1 MNAKLLLPTLLF
13 SVFFFSCNNKAKE
26 NQVMDSAM
34 ADTKTNAP
42 SQKQKSREN
51 EKIPVGNSSQNSAD
65 SAVVQTPAIVAAH
78 TDWDKKI
85 IKTAIVQLEVKDF
98 KKYNETIHNS
108 IRQFGGYI
116 AQEEQNLTKDKSETV
131 LILKVPVDQFE
142 TVMNALPAGD
152 VKVIQRKITS
162 EDVTGEVIDTRSRL
176 EAKKQ
181 VRLKYLDF
189 LKASKNMEEV
199 LQVQSEINS
208 IQEEIEAAAG
218 RVEYLSHQSA
228 YSTINLTFYQ
238 PADGFKPT
246 DVSPIFLTRLGNA
259 FKSGAEWLIELLV
272 ALISIWPIWLIVIGG
287 IIGYKRMRSL
297 KVMQQKL

>member
-13 SVFFFSCNNKAKE
+13 CTFFFSCHNNAKE
-26 NQVMDSAM
+26 TQSIDTVM
-34 ADTKTNAP
+34 ADIKQNAP
-42 SQKQKSREN
+42 PQKQKVGEN
-51 EKIPVGNSSQNSAD
+51 EKIPVGNTNQNSAD
-65 SAVVQTPAIVAAH
+65 SAVAQTPAIVAAH

-85 IKTAIVQLEVKDF
+85 IKTANVQLEVKDF
-98 KKYNETIHNS
+98 KKYNETIHNR
-108 IRQFGGYI
+108 IRQYGGYI
-116 AQEEQNLTKDKSETV
+116 AQEEQNLTDEKSETV
-131 LILKVPVDQFE
+131 LTLKVPVDQFE
-142 TVMNALPAGD
+142 TMMNALPVGD

-228 YSTINLTFYQ
+228 FSTINLTFYQ
-238 PADGFKPT
+238 PEVGFKPT
-246 DVSPIFLTRLGNA
+246 DSSPTFLTRVGNA

-272 ALISIWPIWLIVIGG
+272 ALVSIWPLWLIVIGG

-297 KVMQQKL
+297 KVMPQKL

>member
-1 MNAKLLLPTLLF
+1 MNAKLLLPALLF
-13 SVFFFSCNNKAKE
+13 TTFFFSCNNKARE
-26 NQVMDSAM
+26 NQMIDTVM
-34 ADTKTNAP
+34 ADIKTNAP
-42 SQKQKSREN
+42 LQKQKSSAE
-51 EKIPVGNSSQNSAD
+51 EKIPVGNANQNATDSS
-65 SAVVQTPAIVAAH
+65 VVQTPVTTVAH
-78 TDWDKKI
+78 KDWDKKI

-108 IRQFGGYI
+108 IRQYGGYI
-116 AQEEQNLTKDKSETV
+116 AQEEQNLTDEKSETV
-131 LILKVPVDQFE
+131 LTIKVPVDQFE
-142 TVMNALPAGD
+142 TMMNALPAGD

-238 PADGFKPT
+238 PSVGFKPT
-246 DVSPIFLTRLGNA
+246 DVSPTFFTRLGNA

-272 ALISIWPIWLIVIGG
+272 ALISIWPIWLITIGG

-297 KVMQQKL
+297 KVSPQKL

>member
-1 MNAKLLLPTLLF
+1 
-13 SVFFFSCNNKAKE
+13 V
-26 NQVMDSAM
+26 
-34 ADTKTNAP
+34 
-42 SQKQKSREN
+42 
-51 EKIPVGNSSQNSAD
+51 
-65 SAVVQTPAIVAAH
+65 
-78 TDWDKKI
+78 
-85 IKTAIVQLEVKDF
+85 
-98 KKYNETIHNS
+98 
-108 IRQFGGYI
+108 
-116 AQEEQNLTKDKSETV
+116 LT
-131 LILKVPVDQFE
+131 LKVPVDEFE
-142 TVMNALPAGD
+142 NVMNALPAGD

-238 PADGFKPT
+238 PAVGFKPT
-246 DVSPIFLTRLGNA
+246 DVSPTFFTRVGIA

-272 ALISIWPIWLIVIGG
+272 AMISIWPLWLIAIGG
-287 IIGYKRMRSL
+287 IIGYKRMKSL
-297 KVMQQKL
+297 KVTPQKL

>member
-1 MNAKLLLPTLLF
+1 MNAKLLLPALLF
-13 SVFFFSCNNKAKE
+13 VSFFYSCQNNAKE
-26 NQVMDSAM
+26 NQVADSALV
-34 ADTKTNAP
+34 DTKSK
-42 SQKQKSREN
+42 SQQSQEKSPDN
-51 EKIPVGNSSQNSAD
+51 EKIPVGNSNQNEAD
-65 SAVVQTPAIVAAH
+65 SAITQTPNTAVTH

-85 IKTAIVQLEVKDF
+85 IKTATVQLEVKDF

-116 AQEEQNLTKDKSETV
+116 AQEEQNLTDEKSETV
-131 LILKVPVDQFE
+131 LTLKVPVDQFE
-142 TVMNALPAGD
+142 SVLNALPAGD

-162 EDVTGEVIDTRSRL
+162 EDVTGEVIDTKSRL

-218 RVEYLSHQSA
+218 RVAYLSHQSA

-238 PADGFKPT
+238 PAVGFKPT
-246 DVSPIFLTRLGNA
+246 DVSPTFFTRVANA

-272 ALISIWPIWLIVIGG
+272 AMISIWPLWLIVIGG
-287 IIGYKRMRSL
+287 IIGYKKMKSL
-297 KVMQQKL
+297 NITPQKL